1 MKVFE
6 ATIKIAGS
14 GIRKTQVSA
23 SDLFAARQLLE
34 SQYGKGSVL
43 TLIATKD

>member
-6 ATIKIAGS
+6 ATIKISGS
-14 GIRKTQVSA
+14 GIRKTQISA
-23 SDLFAARQLLE
+23 ADLFAARQLLE

-43 TLIATKD
+43 TLIAAKE